1 MKRLLLVVSLLSLC
15 VAVDAQTLSVES
27 FRAVENDMDAR
38 VNEPR
43 LDLNGRKAA
52 LIKIETTEKGFGFDV
67 GQLGIVDVEQ
77 DKIAQVWVYIPQGA
91 IRIEILHPQLGSTI
105 YEFPIAIKEA
115 TVYRLKLTTG
125 RVYQY
130 VEEDAGGSFFI
141 LRTEP
146 EQVSVAIDGN
156 DAIAVSGGSMNQF
169 LTYGE
174 HTYTVS
180 APMYE
185 PYSETITI
193 GKDRVDRSVELSPA
207 YGYIS
212 INTTP
217 TSSVVINGMNVGSTP
232 YNSNMLSYGTYTV
245 HLSAP
250 GCTPISREVTLSSE
264 QKSVDIT
271 ETLASDLTHI
281 SVTVPLDGTSI
292 YINGEKRGDNSWS
305 GVLMPGE
312 YIISCEKEGHRESL
326 RKVVVERGAPQTIE
340 LDAPTPTY
348 GKLRVSSQIID
359 VDVAIGGVSL
369 GTAPDTF
376 SDILVG
382 KHNVTYSKSGYE
394 SKSEEVEIREG
405 RITNTTVA
413 LLPARVVAT
422 TPRPATTPTQRPATT
437 PTQRPATTPT
447 QSPTTPKISGSTTS
461 PDITAEVEPQALEPT
476 KKRVGTRVLMVGVM
490 GYHPSQISYGGMF
503 GILGKVG
510 VYGKYTSNFMNV
522 EHTMLCEDSGMITGF
537 IDGYSSSKYSLNDY
551 PAYNQDVVYT
561 ERESITA
568 GLTVRLARPLHLYL
582 GGGVGSRSL
591 VWETNDGYLVQNE
604 NRSYD
609 DLAFDAGGV
618 LKMGPFGLTV
628 GWSTIGLEY
637 HELNVGF
644 GFMF

>member
-1 MKRLLLVVSLLSLC
+1 MKRLLLVVAFLFLC
-15 VAVDAQTLSVES
+15 SVVNAQTLSVES

-43 LDLNGRKAA
+43 YDLNGRKAA

-146 EQVSVAIDGN
+146 EQVSVSIDDN
-156 DAIAVSGGSMNQF
+156 SPISVSSGSMNQF

-185 PYSETITI
+185 PYTSTVTI
-193 GKDRVDRSVELSPA
+193 GADRVDHSVTLSPA

-212 INTTP
+212 INATP
-217 TSSVVINGMNVGSTP
+217 TASVVINGMNVGQTP
-232 YNSNMLSYGTYTV
+232 YTSNMLAYGSYSV
-245 HLSAP
+245 QLSAP
-250 GCTPISREVTLSSE
+250 GCSSLSREVTLSSE
-264 QKSVDIT
+264 QQRVDLD
-271 ETLASDLTHI
+271 ETLISDLTQV
-281 SVTVPLDGTSI
+281 SVSVPLNGASI
-292 YINGEKRGDNSWS
+292 YVNGEKKGDNSWS

-312 YIISCEKEGHRESL
+312 YIISSEFSGHRESR
-326 RKVVVERGAPQTIE
+326 RKVVVERGQPLTVE
-340 LDAPTPTY
+340 LDAPAPIY

-359 VDVAIGGVSL
+359 VDVSVDGVSL

-376 SDILVG
+376 SNILVG
-382 KHNVTYSKSGYE
+382 KHQVTYSKSGYE
-394 SKSEEVEIREG
+394 NRNEEVEINEG
-405 RITNTTVA
+405 KISNVMVA
-413 LLPARVVAT
+413 LTPIASTTAST
-422 TPRPATTPTQRPATT
+422 TATPRPAATPTQRPATPGRT
-437 PTQRPATTPT
+437 P
-447 QSPTTPKISGSTTS
+447 STTAKPS
-461 PDITAEVEPQALEPT
+461 VASKPEAPKVKPAKTSGGVDIFAL
-476 KKRVGTRVLMVGVM
+476 GVM
-490 GYHPSQISYGGMF
+490 GYHPSQSSYGGMV
-503 GILGKVG
+503 GLLGKVG
-510 VYGKYTSNFMNV
+510 FYGKYTSNFMSV
-522 EHTMLCEDSGMITGF
+522 EHTLTCEDSGMITGF
-537 IDGYSSSKYSLNDY
+537 IDGYTNSKYSINDY
-551 PAYNQDVVYT
+551 PTYNQDVVHT
-561 ERESITA
+561 SRESITA
-568 GLTVRLARPLHLYL
+568 GLTVRLARPLHLYA

-591 VWETNDGYLVQNE
+591 VWQTTEGYLVENE

-609 DLAFDAGGV
+609 SFAVDAGAI
-618 LKMGPFGLTV
+618 LKMGPFGLSV
-628 GWSTIGLEY
+628 GWSSIGFEY
-637 HELNVGF
+637 NELNVGL
-644 GFMF
+644 GFIF